1 MTSPTDHEPLVDL
14 ALLSARERHELFLAL
29 PKTDLHC
36 HLDGSLR
43 VPTVRELASD
53 RSVRALAERLGYR
66 LPSDLSEEHLQK
78 VLAPGVDCQ
87 SLEEYLLPFD
97 IICGVLQTREALARA
112 AYELAMDCAA
122 ENVWYLEVRFAPQR
136 HIHAELSGIEVIRA
150 VDEGLKRAE
159 QETQGRILTG
169 ILICAMRNYHESI
182 SDYHRRVRS
191 TFPYATSRELGSL
204 CSLAA
209 ARLAVEA
216 KRAGIERVVGFDLAG
231 AEANFPPS
239 HHQQAFSWCIDN
251 FLNITVH
258 AGEGYGP
265 ASIQEAVTYLNAQRI
280 GHGTRILEHGDGL
293 LTYLRDR
300 RVAVEVCLTSN
311 LQTKAIKSLDEHPF
325 RRFLEEEVRAPLC
338 TDNRLVS
345 NVTLT
350 HEYELAW
357 RHFNLTPREIRKTVL
372 YGFKAAFVPYSK
384 RRHLLLAAKARLREL
399 GLGGQWTH
407 AEEEAFAAWK
417 SGGLQSEP
425 SERPSPAIAAGAS
438 PKS

>member
-1 MTSPTDHEPLVDL
+1 MNATPPEPSPIDL
-14 ALLSARERHELFLAL
+14 DALSDRERRDLFLAL

-43 VPTVRELASD
+43 VSTVAELAAD
-53 RSVRALAERLGYR
+53 RHVRALAERLGYR
-66 LPSDLSEEHLQK
+66 LPTDTSPEHLTK
-78 VLAPGVDCQ
+78 VLAPGLDCQ

-97 IICGVLQTREALARA
+97 IICGVLQTRETLARA
-112 AYELAMDCAA
+112 AYELALDAAA

-136 HIHAELSGIEVIRA
+136 HIHAELSGLDVLRA
-150 VDEGLKRAE
+150 VDEGLRRAE
-159 QETQGRILTG
+159 VETGGRILTA
-169 ILICAMRNYHESI
+169 ILVCAMRNYHESI
-182 SDYHRRVRS
+182 SDYHRRVRAA
-191 TFPYATSRELGSL
+191 FPYATARELGSL
-204 CSLAA
+204 CSLEA

-239 HHQQAFSWCIDN
+239 HHREAFSWCIDN

-280 GHGTRILEHGDGL
+280 GHGTRILEHGDAL

-311 LQTKAIKSLDEHPF
+311 LQTKAIRSLDEHPF
-325 RRFLEEEVRAPLC
+325 RRFLEDEVRAPLC

-345 NVTLT
+345 NITLT
-350 HEYELAW
+350 DEYELAW
-357 RHFNLTPREIRKTVL
+357 RHFKLTPREIRKTVL
-372 YGFKAAFVPYSK
+372 YGFKAAFVPYAR

-399 GLGGQWTH
+399 GLGGQWTR
-407 AEEEAFAAWK
+407 AEEEAFEAWK
-417 SGGLQSEP
+417 
-425 SERPSPAIAAGAS
+425 RGAVLAD
-438 PKS
+438 

>member
-1 MTSPTDHEPLVDL
+1 MTATPSAPAPIMLDE
-14 ALLSARERHELFLAL
+14 LSDRERHELFLAL

-43 VPTVRELASD
+43 VSTVAELAAD
-53 RSVRALAERLGYR
+53 PKVRALAERLGYQ
-66 LPSDLSEEHLQK
+66 LPTDTSEEHLGK
-78 VLAPGVDCQ
+78 VLAPGLGCQ

-112 AYELAMDCAA
+112 AYELAMDAAA

-136 HIHAELSGIEVIRA
+136 HIHADLSGLEVLRA
-150 VDEGLKRAE
+150 VDEGLRQAE
-159 QETQGRILTG
+159 VETGGRILTV
-169 ILICAMRNYHESI
+169 ILVCAMRNYHESI
-182 SDYHRRVRS
+182 SDYHRRVRGV
-191 TFPYATSRELGSL
+191 FPYATSRELGSL

-216 KRAGIERVVGFDLAG
+216 KRAGVERVVGFDLAG

-239 HHQQAFSWCIDN
+239 HHRDAFSWCIDN

-265 ASIQEAVTYLNAQRI
+265 ASIQEAVTHLNAQRI
-280 GHGTRILEHGDGL
+280 GHGTRIVEEGGDL

-311 LQTKAIKSLDEHPF
+311 LQTKAISSLDEHPF
-325 RRFLEEEVRAPLC
+325 RRFLRDEVRAPLC

-345 NVTLT
+345 NITLT
-350 HEYELAW
+350 NEYELAW
-357 RHFNLTPREIRKTVL
+357 RHFELTPREIRKTVL
-372 YGFKAAFVPYSK
+372 YGFKAAFVPYAR

-407 AEEEAFAAWK
+407 AEEEAFGAWK
-417 SGGLQSEP
+417 
-425 SERPSPAIAAGAS
+425 RGA
-438 PKS
+438 PLAT

>member
-1 MTSPTDHEPLVDL
+1 MTATPPEPRPVQLDAMSP
-14 ALLSARERHELFLAL
+14 RERRELFLAL

-43 VPTVRELASD
+43 VSTVAELAAD
-53 RSVRALAERLGYR
+53 RGVRALAERLGYR
-66 LPSDLSEEHLQK
+66 LPSDTSEEHLGK
-78 VLAPGVDCQ
+78 ILAPGLGCQ

-97 IICGVLQTREALARA
+97 IICGVLQTREALTRA
-112 AYELAMDCAA
+112 AYELAMDAAA

-136 HIHAELSGIEVIRA
+136 HIHPELSGIEVIRA
-150 VDEGLKRAE
+150 VDDGLRKAE
-159 QETQGRILTG
+159 EETGGKILTG

-182 SDYHRRVRS
+182 GDYHRRVRGM
-191 TFPYATSRELGSL
+191 FPYATSRELGSL

-216 KRAGIERVVGFDLAG
+216 KRAGVSRVLGFDLAG

-239 HHQQAFSWCIDN
+239 HHREAFSWCIDN
-251 FLNITVH
+251 FLDITVH

-265 ASIQEAVTYLNAQRI
+265 ASIQEAVTHLNAQRI
-280 GHGTRILEHGDGL
+280 GHGTRILEEGDGL

-311 LQTKAIKSLDEHPF
+311 LQTKAIPSLDAHPF
-325 RRFLEEEVRAPLC
+325 RRFLAEEVRAPLC

-345 NVTLT
+345 NITLT
-350 HEYELAW
+350 DEYELAW
-357 RHFNLTPREIRKTVL
+357 RHFGLSPKEIRRTVL
-372 YGFKAAFVPYSK
+372 YGFKAAFVPYAR

-399 GLGGQWTH
+399 GLGGQWTR
-407 AEEEAFAAWK
+407 AEEEAFDAWK
-417 SGGLQSEP
+417 RG
-425 SERPSPAIAAGAS
+425 AAATA
-438 PKS
+438 

>member
-1 MTSPTDHEPLVDL
+1 MNHEPQDAQVDL
-14 ALLSARERHELFLAL
+14 DALSDHERHELFLAL

-43 VPTVRELASD
+43 VRTVGELASD
-53 RSVRALAERLGYR
+53 RHVRALAEKLGYR
-66 LPSDLSEEHLQK
+66 LPADTSEEYLQG
-78 VLAPGVDCQ
+78 VLAPGVECK

-97 IICGVLQTREALARA
+97 IICGVLQTREALQRA
-112 AYELAMDCAA
+112 AYELAMDAAA
-122 ENVWYLEVRFAPQR
+122 ENCWYLEVRFAPQR
-136 HIHAELSGIEVIRA
+136 HIHEGLSGIEVLRA
-150 VDEGLKRAE
+150 VDDGLKKAE
-159 QETQGRILTG
+159 QETGGRVLTAILV
-169 ILICAMRNYHESI
+169 CAMRNYHESI
-182 SDYHRRVRS
+182 GDYHRRVRG
-191 TFPYATSRELGSL
+191 TFPYGTGRELGSM

-216 KRAGIERVVGFDLAG
+216 KRHGIERVVGFDLAG

-239 HHQQAFSWCIDN
+239 HHREAFSWCIDN

-265 ASIQEAVTYLNAQRI
+265 ASIQEAVTHLNAQRI
-280 GHGTRILEHGDGL
+280 GHGTRILEQGDGL

-311 LQTKAIKSLDEHPF
+311 LQTKAIRSLDDHPF
-325 RRFLEEEVRAPLC
+325 RRFLQDEVRAPLC

-357 RHFNLTPREIRKTVL
+357 RHFRLTPREIRKTVL
-372 YGFKAAFVPYSK
+372 YGFKAAFIPYAQ

-417 SGGLQSEP
+417 TG
-425 SERPSPAIAAGAS
+425 AALAGR
-438 PKS
+438 

>member
-1 MTSPTDHEPLVDL
+1 MTELPPHDPVLDL
-14 ALLSARERHELFLAL
+14 DELSAHERHELFLAL

-43 VPTVRELASD
+43 VRTVGELARD
-53 RSVRALAERLGYR
+53 PHVRALADKLGYR
-66 LPSDLSEEHLQK
+66 LPTDTSEESLTK
-78 VLAPGVDCQ
+78 VLAPGLGCK

-97 IICGVLQTREALARA
+97 IICGVLQTKEALARA
-112 AYELAMDCAA
+112 AYELAIDAAA

-136 HIHAELSGIEVIRA
+136 HIHAELSGLDVLRA
-150 VDEGLKRAE
+150 VDDGLRRAE
-159 QETQGRILTG
+159 QETGGRILTA
-169 ILICAMRNYHESI
+169 ILVCAMRNYHESI
-182 SDYHRRVRS
+182 SDYHRKVRAV
-191 TFPYATSRELGSL
+191 FPYAAPRELGSM

-216 KRAGIERVVGFDLAG
+216 KRAGVERVVGFDLAG

-239 HHQQAFSWCIDN
+239 HHRDAFSWCIDN

-265 ASIQEAVTYLNAQRI
+265 ASVQEAVTHLNAQRI
-280 GHGTRILEHGDGL
+280 GHGTRILEQGDGL

-311 LQTKAIKSLDEHPF
+311 LQTKAIGSLDEHPF
-325 RRFLEEEVRAPLC
+325 RRFLQDELRAPLC

-357 RHFNLTPREIRKTVL
+357 SHFKLTPREIRKTVL
-372 YGFKAAFVPYSK
+372 YGFKAAFVTYAK

-417 SGGLQSEP
+417 SGATLT
-425 SERPSPAIAAGAS
+425 I
-438 PKS
+438 